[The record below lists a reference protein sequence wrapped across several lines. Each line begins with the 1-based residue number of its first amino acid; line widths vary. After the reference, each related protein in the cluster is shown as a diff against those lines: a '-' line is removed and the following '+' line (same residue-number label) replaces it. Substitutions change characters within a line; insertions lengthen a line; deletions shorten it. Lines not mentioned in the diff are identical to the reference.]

1 MASKRQLTV
10 CVKIADVLL
19 RSSTLPE
26 YTAVIE
32 CAPWVNADVEI
43 VAIPLAS
50 VAVPTV
56 VAPFFNV
63 TVPVGV
69 PLPGA
74 TVTTLMV
81 KVTDLPSVDG
91 LSEEVRVVELD
102 ALLTVSVST
111 AEVLVL

>member
-1 MASKRQLTV
+1 
-10 CVKIADVLL
+10 VLP
-19 RSSTLPE
+19 RSFTLPE

-32 CAPWVNADVEI
+32 CAPWASADVAI
-43 VAIPLAS
+43 VAFPLAS

-74 TVTTLMV
+74 TVTTVIV

-91 LSEEVRVVELD
+91 FSEEVSLVELA
-102 ALLTVSVST
+102 ALLTVSVRT

>member
-1 MASKRQLTV
+1 M
-10 CVKIADVLL
+10 LL

-32 CAPWVNADVEI
+32 CAPWVSADVEI
-43 VAIPLAS
+43 VAFPLAS

-63 TVPVGV
+63 TTPVGV

-74 TVTTLMV
+74 TVTTVIV

-91 LSEEVRVVELD
+91 FSEEVRVVELA
-102 ALLTVSVST
+102 ALLTVCVST
-111 AEVLVL
+111 EEVLVPSSMLPP

>member
-1 MASKRQLTV
+1 MTV

-32 CAPWVNADVEI
+32 CAPWVNADVAI

-50 VAVPTV
+50 VTVPTV
-56 VAPFFNV
+56 VAPFLNV

-69 PLPGA
+69 ALPGA
-74 TVTTLMV
+74 TVTTLIV

-111 AEVLVL
+111 ADVLVL

>member
-1 MASKRQLTV
+1 MTV
-10 CVKIADVLL
+10 CVKIADVLP

-32 CAPWVNADVEI
+32 CAPWVSTDVEI
-43 VAIPLAS
+43 VAFPLAS

-63 TVPVGV
+63 TVPVGA

-74 TVTTLMV
+74 TVTTVMV
-81 KVTDLPSVDG
+81 KITDLPRVDG
-91 LSEEVRVVELD
+91 LSEEFRVVELA

>member
-1 MASKRQLTV
+1 
-10 CVKIADVLL
+10 VLP
-19 RSSTLPE
+19 RSSRLPE

-32 CAPWVNADVEI
+32 GAPWVSADVEI
-43 VAIPLAS
+43 VALPLVS

-74 TVTTLMV
+74 TAATVAV
-81 KVTDLPSVDG
+81 NVTDWPNTDG
-91 LSEEVRVVELD
+91 LCEEITVVALD
-102 ALLTVSVST
+102 ALFTVSVRT

>member
-1 MASKRQLTV
+1 MLP
-10 CVKIADVLL
+10 

-32 CAPWVNADVEI
+32 CAPWVSADVEI
-43 VAIPLAS
+43 VALPLAS

-74 TVTTLMV
+74 AVTTVIV

-91 LSEEVRVVELD
+91 FSEEVSFVELA
-102 ALLTVSVST
+102 ALLTVSVRT

>member
-1 MASKRQLTV
+1 
-10 CVKIADVLL
+10 VLP
-19 RSSTLPE
+19 RSSALPE
-26 YTAVIE
+26 YTAVSE
-32 CAPWVNADVEI
+32 CAPWVSADVEI
-43 VAIPLAS
+43 IALPFTS

-74 TVTTLMV
+74 TVTTVIV

-91 LSEEVRVVELD
+91 FREEVSAVELA
-102 ALLTVSVST
+102 ALLTVCVST